1 MNNQDQKLIPA
12 IIQDHSSKEILMLG
26 YMNIEAINKTIE
38 GPNVWFYS
46 RSRNSLWEKGETSGN
61 YLKFISMEID
71 CDQDTLLIQAI
82 PNGPTCH
89 TGKISCFE
97 KLEKPNHRN
106 LENNLKN
113 PNKSK
118 VEIIYELFKIIQDRQ
133 INPQKKSYTSEL
145 FVEGPEKISKKIIEE
160 SSETII
166 EFLDTERTTNE
177 LLINE
182 ISDLLYHLL
191 VLIQAANIEL
201 DEVFEE
207 LSNRR
212 K

>member
-1 MNNQDQKLIPA
+1 M
-12 IIQDHSSKEILMLG
+12 
-26 YMNIEAINKTIE
+26 
-38 GPNVWFYS
+38 
-46 RSRNSLWEKGETSGN
+46 
-61 YLKFISMEID
+61 
-71 CDQDTLLIQAI
+71 
-82 PNGPTCH
+82 
-89 TGKISCFE
+89 
-97 KLEKPNHRN
+97 
-106 LENNLKN
+106 
-113 PNKSK
+113 
-118 VEIIYELFKIIQDRQ
+118 
-133 INPQKKSYTSEL
+133 
-145 FVEGPEKISKKIIEE
+145 EGPEKISKKIIEE